1 MTTAKQIAT
10 KPMAEQQDELAD
22 DARMPFIEHLRE
34 LRDRL
39 RNAVLGVIV
48 GFAVA
53 YAFKEKLFAL
63 LAQPLLEVWAEMY
76 ASNPAVGAPAF
87 HFKSLVEPF
96 WTYLS
101 LAVWAG
107 IFVASPLIFHQ
118 LWKFVAPGLYKH
130 ERRYGITFAVA
141 SAVFFVGGAAF
152 CYHLV
157 LPQVYSFLLGYAT
170 DNLSQVAVG
179 GEILQ
184 VALKPDLFIFEY
196 LAIARKLLLG
206 FGLIFELPLLIFF
219 LSLVGAVT
227 HRSLWKFNRWW
238 VVLSFVLAA
247 AFTPPDYVSQ
257 TMMALPMIV
266 LYNLSIIVA
275 YVITKRREARQE
287 VINRGEYT

>member
-1 MTTAKQIAT
+1 MAATKTAK
-10 KPMAEQQDELAD
+10 KPMAEERDDLDD

-34 LRDRL
+34 LRGRL
-39 RNAVLGVIV
+39 RNAILGLIV
-48 GFAVA
+48 GFAIA
-53 YAFKEKLFAL
+53 YAFKERLFAL

-76 ASNPAVGAPAF
+76 ASNPAVGEPEF
-87 HFKSLVEPF
+87 HFKSLIEPF

-101 LAVWAG
+101 LALWAG
-107 IFVASPLIFHQ
+107 IFVSSPLIFHQ

-130 ERRYGITFAVA
+130 ERRYGVTFALA
-141 SAVFFVGGAAF
+141 SAVFFLGGAMF
-152 CYHLV
+152 CYYLV
-157 LPQVYSFLLGYAT
+157 LPEVYRFLLGYAT

-179 GEILQ
+179 GEMIQ

-196 LAIARKLLLG
+196 MAIARKMLLG

-247 AFTPPDYVSQ
+247 VFTPPDYVSQ

-266 LYNLSIIVA
+266 LYNLSIIIA
-275 YVITKRREARQE
+275 YFITKRREARQE
-287 VINRGEYT
+287 AINRGEYT

>member
-1 MTTAKQIAT
+1 MTAKKTA
-10 KPMAEQQDELAD
+10 KKLMADQQDDLAD

-34 LRDRL
+34 LRSRL
-39 RNAVLGVIV
+39 RNAILGLIV
-48 GFAVA
+48 GFVIA
-53 YAFKEKLFAL
+53 YAFKERLFAL

-76 ASNPAVGAPAF
+76 ASNPAVGEPAF
-87 HFKSLVEPF
+87 HFKSLIEPF

-107 IFVASPLIFHQ
+107 IFVSSPLIFHQ

-130 ERRYGITFAVA
+130 ERLYGVTFAVA
-141 SAVFFVGGAAF
+141 SAIFFVGGAAF
-152 CYHLV
+152 CYFLV
-157 LPQVYSFLLGYAT
+157 LPKVFGFLLGYAT
-170 DNLSQVAVG
+170 DNLSQVVVG
-179 GEILQ
+179 GELIQ

-196 LAIARKLLLG
+196 MAIARKLLLG

-238 VVLSFVLAA
+238 VVLSFLLAA
-247 AFTPPDYVSQ
+247 LFTPPDYVSQ

-266 LYNLSIIVA
+266 LYNLSIIVS

-287 VINRGEYT
+287 AINRGEYT